1 MTKAELEQKLA
12 ESEARNKELVNNP
25 PKPTVVTQ
33 STVIE
38 PVAGYL
44 NINRD
49 NARVSVIF
57 NSAQIQEIVASEKQG
72 HAGYTMRFSKEGV
85 TTRPFM
91 NTFEGAKKHGVNLPS
106 MHRLLKETI
115 EYKAGDFS
123 NLLEEA
129 HA

>member
-1 MTKAELEQKLA
+1 MTKAELEKRVA
-12 ESEARNKELVNNP
+12 ELEAEAT
-25 PKPTVVTQ
+25 KPTVITQ

-49 NARVSVIF
+49 NSRVSVIF
-57 NSAQIQEIVASEKQG
+57 NSAQIQEIVASENQG

-106 MHRLLKETI
+106 MHRLLQETI
-115 EYKAGDFS
+115 DFRAGNFS
-123 NLLEEA
+123 NLIKEA